1 MGRKAKVPY
10 FQINLNDRFLALSK
24 RGQDAIR
31 KSRLGH
37 FGDEIFPR
45 INPDDFMVLYS
56 ENGRG
61 PSFLQ
66 GYVGAYLIMCML
78 DLTVDELLL
87 RIDSDIAI
95 QYALQTT
102 SLPEQPFS
110 RRNVFYFIAKL
121 EAYKKE
127 SGVDLIEE
135 CFKKITSELKY
146 DMGLDKPGS
155 SGRIKVRMDSM
166 MIKTH
171 AAKLTRPGIIYA
183 VNHDALMLYASLNGE
198 DGIVSSLMHYFD
210 ESDRNAVIYHNKD
223 VLEDKLTNLLVE
235 SKLILYLL
243 KDEEWHDFEE
253 YKNLVRCINEQS
265 VQNEDGT
272 LTPKANSEITGS
284 SLQTPEDPTAT
295 ARTKAGKTYIGSVGN
310 VAETYD
316 DMGNS
321 LITDADIRENTY
333 SDSDFMK
340 NAIESKEDPE
350 NEDQVI
356 VDGAYYSS
364 DNAEAA
370 AEKGML
376 IVPTSLTGTE
386 TNELCADFRFSEDGK
401 SIVFC
406 PNGEKPV
413 EQTFSEKTGKVDAK
427 FPLDACSKCPYRD
440 QCPKKDQKKAAKV
453 SISVQMA
460 NRAELQKMLGDK
472 DHKQFARERN
482 AVEAIPSIFRRKYG
496 LDNIRTSNW
505 QRVRSIFFGIC
516 LAYNGQKHQKFL
528 NNHRGKCALLTA

>member
-1 MGRKAKVPY
+1 
-10 FQINLNDRFLALSK
+10 
-24 RGQDAIR
+24 
-31 KSRLGH
+31 
-37 FGDEIFPR
+37 
-45 INPDDFMVLYS
+45 
-56 ENGRG
+56 
-61 PSFLQ
+61 
-66 GYVGAYLIMCML
+66 
-78 DLTVDELLL
+78 
-87 RIDSDIAI
+87 
-95 QYALQTT
+95 
-102 SLPEQPFS
+102 
-110 RRNVFYFIAKL
+110 
-121 EAYKKE
+121 
-127 SGVDLIEE
+127 
-135 CFKKITSELKY
+135 
-146 DMGLDKPGS
+146 MGLDKPGS

-284 SLQTPEDPTAT
+284 SLQTPEDPAAT

-310 VAETYD
+310 VTETYD

-376 IVPTSLTGTE
+376 IVPTSLTGAE

-427 FPLDACSKCPYRD
+427 FLLDACNKCPYRD

-528 NNHRGKCALLTA
+528 NNHRDMCALLTA